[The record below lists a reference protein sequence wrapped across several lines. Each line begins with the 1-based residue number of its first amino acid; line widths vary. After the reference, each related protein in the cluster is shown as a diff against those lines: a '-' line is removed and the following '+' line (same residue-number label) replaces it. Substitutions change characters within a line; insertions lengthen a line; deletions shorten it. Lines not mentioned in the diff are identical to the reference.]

1 MSLRTSIGP
10 VAVAIAFLALGPT
23 LAAAQETV
31 RGQQLMTEQ
40 ERLQQR
46 LEMRNATTDA
56 EREAIRQ
63 RQQEEMEKRAQEQG
77 VKLQHESGP
86 AGRALG
92 TGQGQG
98 QGLGRGQGRGPGGG
112 R

>member
-1 MSLRTSIGP
+1 MSLRTFIGP
-10 VAVAIAFLALGPT
+10 VAVAILALAPT
-23 LAAAQETV
+23 LAAAQDTV

-63 RQQEEMEKRAQEQG
+63 RQQEEMERRADEKG
-77 VKLQHESGP
+77 VKLQHESGAP
-86 AGRALG
+86 GRALG
-92 TGQGQG
+92 TGQGQR
-98 QGLGRGQGRGPGGG
+98 QGQGRGPGGG